1 MSPADGES
9 PVSIDPTVSDLADER
24 QLSSSARVI
33 HLRHPLVEHH
43 LCEIREARTPPGAF
57 RLAIGRLAMLLG
69 VRATEDLPT
78 APLVVRT
85 PLADADC
92 QRLSVRIGI
101 VPILRAGLGMV
112 DPLLV
117 LLPDA
122 EVWHLGLYRNEETAE
137 PISYYDK
144 LPVGGAPDV
153 VMLLDPMLATGGSIV
168 LAIQR
173 LIQWGV
179 NDIRVVSI
187 IASQPGIERV
197 AGMFPGVK
205 IYVATIDPVLD
216 DRSYIV
222 PGLGD
227 AGDRIFDTQRKDLA

>member
-1 MSPADGES
+1 MDQTLGPGTELN
-9 PVSIDPTVSDLADER
+9 P
-24 QLSSSARVI
+24 SSTAQVFR
-33 HLRHPLVEHH
+33 LRHPLVEHH
-43 LCEIREARTPPGAF
+43 LCEIRDARTRPGAF

-78 APLVVRT
+78 QSVSIRT

-92 QRLSVRIGI
+92 QHLSVRIGI

-144 LPVGGAPDV
+144 LPTGGAPDV

-179 NDIRVVSI
+179 KDIRVVSI
-187 IASQPGIERV
+187 IASQPGIDRV
-197 AGMFPGVK
+197 SGMFKDVR
-205 IYVATIDPVLD
+205 IYVATIDPILD
-216 DRSYIV
+216 QRSYIV

-227 AGDRIFDTQRKDLA
+227 AGDRIFDTQRNEQS

>member
-1 MSPADGES
+1 MDQQPGTGDAIAAAFAGQVFRLE
-9 PVSIDPTVSDLADER
+9 
-24 QLSSSARVI
+24 
-33 HLRHPLVEHH
+33 HPLVEHH
-43 LCEIREARTPPGAF
+43 LCEIRDAKTRPGAF

-69 VRATEDLPT
+69 VRATDDLPT
-78 APLVVRT
+78 RPIRVRT

-92 QRLSVRIGI
+92 QQLSVRVGI

-144 LPVGGAPDV
+144 LPIGGAPDV
-153 VMLLDPMLATGGSIV
+153 VMLLDPMLATGGSMV

-173 LIQWGV
+173 LREWGV
-179 NDIRVVSI
+179 KDIRVVSI
-187 IASQPGIERV
+187 IASQSGVDRV
-197 AGMFPGVK
+197 ASMFGDVR
-205 IYVATIDPVLD
+205 IYVATIDPILD
-216 DRSYIV
+216 ERSYIV

-227 AGDRIFDTQRKDLA
+227 AGDRIFDTQRNS

>member
-1 MSPADGES
+1 MDQPPGQGDES
-9 PVSIDPTVSDLADER
+9 HH
-24 QLSSSARVI
+24 SSAARVFR
-33 HLRHPLVEHH
+33 LRHPLVEHH
-43 LCEIREARTPPGAF
+43 LCEIRDARTRPGAF

-69 VRATEDLPT
+69 VRATDDLPT
-78 APLVVRT
+78 QAISIRT

-92 QRLSVRIGI
+92 HHLSVRIGI

-144 LPVGGAPDV
+144 LPTGGAPDV

-179 NDIRVVSI
+179 KDIRVVSI
-187 IASQPGIERV
+187 IASQPGIDRV
-197 AGMFPGVK
+197 SGMFKDVR
-205 IYVATIDPVLD
+205 IYVATIDPMLD
-216 DRSYIV
+216 ERSYIV

-227 AGDRIFDTQRKDLA
+227 AGDRIFDTQRHG

>member
-1 MSPADGES
+1 MDPESTDQMSSER
-9 PVSIDPTVSDLADER
+9 PVDAASLASHVFRLE
-24 QLSSSARVI
+24 
-33 HLRHPLVEHH
+33 HPLVEHH
-43 LCEIREARTPPGAF
+43 LCEIRNATTRSGAF

-69 VRATEDLPT
+69 VRATDDLPT
-78 APLVVRT
+78 RPIRVRT

-92 QRLSVRIGI
+92 QQLAVRVGI

-144 LPVGGAPDV
+144 LPIGGAPDV

-173 LIQWGV
+173 LREWGV
-179 NDIRVVSI
+179 KDIRVVSI
-187 IASQPGIERV
+187 IASQPGIDRV
-197 AGMFPGVK
+197 ASTFPDVR
-205 IYVATIDPVLD
+205 IYVATIDPMLD
-216 DRSYIV
+216 ERSYIV

-227 AGDRIFDTQRKDLA
+227 AGDRIFDTNRNA

>member
-1 MSPADGES
+1 
-9 PVSIDPTVSDLADER
+9 VSIDSTSPGQPTGLAENRDPLFADNVFR
-24 QLSSSARVI
+24 
-33 HLRHPLVEHH
+33 LRHPLVEHH
-43 LCEIREARTPPGAF
+43 LCEIRDARTRPGAF

-69 VRATEDLPT
+69 VHATEDLPT
-78 APLVVRT
+78 QPISIRT
-85 PLADADC
+85 PLADANC
-92 QRLSVRIGI
+92 EQLSVRIGI

-173 LIQWGV
+173 LVQWGV
-179 NDIRVVSI
+179 KDIRVVSI
-187 IASQPGIERV
+187 IASQPGIDRV
-197 AGMFPGVK
+197 TNMFQDVK
-205 IYVATIDPVLD
+205 IFVATIDPILD
-216 DRSYIV
+216 ERSYIV

-227 AGDRIFDTQRKDLA
+227 AGDRIFDTQRNG

>member
-1 MSPADGES
+1 
-9 PVSIDPTVSDLADER
+9 VSIERASQDQPVNDSEDPR
-24 QLSSSARVI
+24 GSSATQVFR
-33 HLRHPLVEHH
+33 LRHPLVEHH
-43 LCEIREARTPPGAF
+43 LCEIRDARTKPGAF
-57 RLAIGRLAMLLG
+57 RLAVGRLAMLLG
-69 VRATEDLPT
+69 VHATGDLPT
-78 APLVVRT
+78 QSVTIRT
-85 PLADADC
+85 PLADAQC
-92 QRLSVRIGI
+92 EHLSVRIGI

-144 LPVGGAPDV
+144 LPAGGAPDV

-168 LAIQR
+168 LAIRR
-173 LIQWGV
+173 LVQWGV
-179 NDIRVVSI
+179 KDIRVVSI

-197 AGMFPGVK
+197 VSMFPDVR
-205 IYVATIDPVLD
+205 IFVATIDPVLD
-216 DRSYIV
+216 ERSYIV

-227 AGDRIFDTQRKDLA
+227 AGDRIFDTQRNG

>member
-1 MSPADGES
+1 MDQTPG
-9 PVSIDPTVSDLADER
+9 PIDEVYP
-24 QLSSSARVI
+24 SSTAQVFQ
-33 HLRHPLVEHH
+33 LRHPLVEHH
-43 LCEIREARTPPGAF
+43 LCEIRDARTRPGAF

-69 VRATEDLPT
+69 VRATDDLPT
-78 APLVVRT
+78 EAISIRT
-85 PLADADC
+85 PLADAQC
-92 QRLSVRIGI
+92 QHLSVRVGI

-144 LPVGGAPDV
+144 LPIGGAPDV
-153 VMLLDPMLATGGSIV
+153 VILLDPMLATGGSIV

-179 NDIRVVSI
+179 KDIRVVSI
-187 IASQPGIERV
+187 IASQPGIDRV
-197 AGMFPGVK
+197 AGMFKDVR
-205 IYVATIDPVLD
+205 IYVATIDPMLD
-216 DRSYIV
+216 ERSYIV

-227 AGDRIFDTQRKDLA
+227 AGDRIFDTQRNG

>member
-1 MSPADGES
+1 MEQKPGEGDS
-9 PVSIDPTVSDLADER
+9 NAAASAAQVFRLA
-24 QLSSSARVI
+24 
-33 HLRHPLVEHH
+33 HPLVEHH
-43 LCEIREARTPPGAF
+43 LCEIRDAQTRPGAF
-57 RLAIGRLAMLLG
+57 RLAVGRLAMLLG
-69 VRATEDLPT
+69 VRATDDLPT
-78 APLVVRT
+78 RAIRVRT

-92 QRLSVRIGI
+92 QQLSVRVGI

-144 LPVGGAPDV
+144 LPIGGAPDV
-153 VMLLDPMLATGGSIV
+153 VMLLDPMLATGGSMV

-173 LIQWGV
+173 LIEWGV
-179 NDIRVVSI
+179 KDIRVVSI
-187 IASQPGIERV
+187 IASQPGIDRV
-197 AGMFPGVK
+197 ASMFQEVRV
-205 IYVATIDPVLD
+205 YVATIDPMLD
-216 DRSYIV
+216 ERSYIV

-227 AGDRIFDTQRKDLA
+227 AGDRIFDTQRNR